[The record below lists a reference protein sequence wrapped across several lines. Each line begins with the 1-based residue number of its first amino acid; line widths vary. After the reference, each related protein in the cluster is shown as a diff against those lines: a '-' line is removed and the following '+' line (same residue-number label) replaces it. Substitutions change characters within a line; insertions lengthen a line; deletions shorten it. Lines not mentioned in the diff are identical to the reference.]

1 MPPYKTEAIN
11 LKTSPFGEADKILT
25 LFTREYGKIKAI
37 AKGARRPGS
46 KFGGR
51 LEILAHNQFLL
62 ASGRDLDVVTQCETI
77 NSFYDIRKNQDKL
90 ASSIYLI
97 KLVDGSTVEG
107 QKNSRLFDILLYSLK
122 LLEEGTIPKVLTKI
136 FEIKLIDV
144 EGFFPV
150 LDRCV
155 KCSKGI
161 KVAPKKVKFNL
172 TLKGILCSGCSKK
185 ILGGIEIPYF
195 DILLMLKIKGTLF
208 PELKDLVIDEKTLE
222 RLDLVLSPYISDH
235 IGRDIRLWK

>member
-62 ASGRDLDVVTQCETI
+62 ASGRDLDVVSQCETI
-77 NSFYDIRKNQDKL
+77 NSFYSIRKNPEKL

-97 KLVDGSTVEG
+97 KLIDGSTVEG
-107 QKNSRLFDILLYSLK
+107 QKNSKLFDILLGSLK
-122 LLEEGTIPKVLTKI
+122 LLEEGTLPRVLAKI
-136 FEIKLIDV
+136 FEIELIDV

-155 KCSKGI
+155 KCGKKI

-172 TLKGILCSGCSKK
+172 TLKGILCSSCSKK

-195 DILLMLKIKGTLF
+195 DILLMLKIKGTPL

-222 RLDLVLSPYISDH
+222 RLDLTLSPYISDH